1 MAVRLSAFAEALE
14 AFSYLVSLDMAELAR
29 TMDSRLIDGLENGKA
44 QKFEYTV
51 ELCWKALK
59 QALREQEGVDEASP
73 KKIIKAWYL
82 AGHLAED
89 DYLALLAAIDDRN
102 RLSHVYDAATFNAI
116 IARLPAH
123 AALLRR
129 VRASLSSLQPSDDAS
144 KG

>member
-1 MAVRLSAFAEALE
+1 MAMRLTAFAEALD
-14 AFSYLVSLDMAELAR
+14 AFSYLASLDMTELAR
-29 TMDSRLIDGLENGKA
+29 TMDTRLIDGLENGKA

-51 ELCWKALK
+51 ELCWKAIK
-59 QALREQEGVDEASP
+59 QALREEEGIDEASP
-73 KKIIKAWYL
+73 KKVIKAWYL
-82 AGHLAED
+82 AGHLVED

-123 AALLRR
+123 AAPLRR
-129 VRASLSSLQPSDDAS
+129 VLASLSSLQPSDDAS